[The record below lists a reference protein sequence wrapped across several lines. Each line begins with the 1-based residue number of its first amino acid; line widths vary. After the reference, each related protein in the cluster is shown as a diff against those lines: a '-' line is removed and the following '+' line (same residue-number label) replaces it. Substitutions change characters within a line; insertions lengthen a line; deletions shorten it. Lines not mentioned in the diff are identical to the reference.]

1 MQVEAQLRGRT
12 PSAAAAAVRTDM
24 EIKWWRIG
32 METRS
37 SGGEWEERAT
47 LEEPGHPPPRFK
59 PPSPASATP
68 GPVISTSS
76 FSDSQRDNTNSSGVS
91 TFDALVGFID
101 TAA

>member
-12 PSAAAAAVRTDM
+12 LSAAAAAVRTDM

-37 SGGEWEERAT
+37 SGGEWEERAGSGGT
-47 LEEPGHPPPRFK
+47 HRPQL
-59 PPSPASATP
+59 PPSPASATL

-76 FSDSQRDNTNSSGVS
+76 FSDSRDNSGVS
-91 TFDALVGFID
+91 TFDTLD
-101 TAA
+101 RLSDAAQG